1 MNKNLN
7 NNKKGQF
14 TIIAALLVAVVLVSA
29 LMTTYSAIR
38 YDVTEDQPQLLSAID
53 EINLALKQVLGF
65 TVGYYGSVLQITG
78 NTSYAKTLAASYLQS
93 GLNNIADIKPE
104 WGASFNVT
112 VLDMQT
118 NWYSKT
124 SYSSG
129 NLSVTYDLQGIGL
142 YGITYATSSR
152 LDVDITDSSTE
163 EAIISVFTNE
173 NEPINNLAKN
183 DFQFYRYFTSNVT
196 WELVTPTTEPV
207 SFGNGTYLVDFPLSI
222 DSNSYLV
229 KIEDSRGINVVAS
242 SFNRY
247 TATLV
252 RNSTY
257 SNPDFVDNDTSDVDS
272 SPDIGSN
279 TNFATQTIAPDM
291 TYDILTEINNGGGI
305 SNITLIDGESFEGS
319 WPPTGWSENP
329 TDSKWNKEPDQ
340 HYGSGTFS
348 ADFDGK
354 GSGYLDGPD
363 LDCSDASVIYIDFWY
378 FDGGCDN
385 NEFMLYYY
393 DGNSWDFIIQLG
405 TGSENQWIHYQQRI
419 TESQYLKSNFKVRFY
434 ARPNKNYEH
443 AYVDVVT
450 IKKEAD
456 NTKYQLDIEEQWT
469 NVNFT
474 NPQKDLCIKAGD
486 LGSEPLLIDV
496 WHSNS
501 WVNVA
506 TLTGLINGWKNVS
519 ITPYLTSSTFTI
531 RFRGS
536 SEISD
541 SIQDS
546 WEIDSVLLGPQADL
560 SFLLSQEESTIV
572 VEWLQNGTLRWLGE
586 NFELNTNA
594 KAIPPIP
601 VRSIRLNQTID
612 GVNQEVP
619 FQIEDWASE
628 YTVPL
633 GLASNAS
640 VFGNRQMIVFLLDN
654 RVTDFTLWWD
664 GSDDASQ
671 TSMAYNNIFFND
683 DPINSEISNGKIT
696 LDFSSNSLVASVDGT
711 GTSSTATFM
720 RINSEN
726 RADASGT
733 TAYVIYNGIVRD
745 VIRQESEW
753 GGGAQD
759 CPNMYANVVITLPA
773 KVSYYTYKLR
783 FMFIDSVQQRTITDF
798 SPLSLTTSINPVQTQ
813 TENGTLNETPIV
825 TEGSGTFSKYSEDI
839 WEHHWSQL
847 ISGNRG
853 TGIMFTDVA
862 NLNLYIFDSTS
873 PGTPT
878 GAIDVDQSSRRIEVL
893 PVELRQVQF
902 TNALD
907 VTFEG
912 AVVTFDD
919 TTPIYLEEGSLANG
933 LWILVEHTPSIT
945 VIAGN

>member
-1 MNKNLN
+1 MNRNMSS
-7 NNKKGQF
+7 NKKGQF

-29 LMTTYSAIR
+29 LITTYSVIR
-38 YDVTEDQPQLLSAID
+38 YDVTKDQPQLLSAID

-78 NTSYAKTLAASYLQS
+78 NTSYAKTLASTYLQS

-104 WGASFNVT
+104 WAASFNVT
-112 VLDMQT
+112 VLDMKT
-118 NWYSKT
+118 NWYSKD

-173 NEPINNLAKN
+173 DEPINNLAKN
-183 DFQFYRYFTSNVT
+183 DFQFYRYFASNVT

-247 TATLV
+247 TATIV

-257 SNPDFVDNDTSDVDS
+257 SNPDYIDNEISDVDS
-272 SPDIGSN
+272 SSDIGSN

-291 TYDILTEINNGGGI
+291 DYDTLTEINIGSGL
-305 SNITLIDGESFEGS
+305 SNITLINGESFEGS
-319 WPPTGWSENP
+319 WPPTGWTE
-329 TDSKWNKEPDQ
+329 TYYWNKESDKQ
-340 HYGSGTFS
+340 FDGTYS
-348 ADFDGK
+348 ADFDG
-354 GSGYLDGPD
+354 GSYSTSILTTFD
-363 LDCSDASVIYIDFWY
+363 LDTSNANAVYVDFWY
-378 FDGGCDN
+378 NDGGCEGG
-385 NEFMLYYY
+385 EFRLQYY
-393 DGNSWDFIIQLG
+393 DGDNWDTIYDLG
-405 TGSENQWIHYQQRI
+405 STYSHDQWFHYQHKI
-419 TESQYLKSNFKVRFY
+419 TETQYLHSEFKIRFY
-434 ARPNKNYEH
+434 VRGTHYSDDANI
-443 AYVDVVT
+443 DLVT
-450 IKKEAD
+450 VKKEAD
-456 NTKYQLDIEEQWT
+456 SSSFQLDLEEQWT
-469 NVNFT
+469 NINYSD
-474 NPQKDLCIKAGD
+474 PKKDLCIKAGD

-541 SIQDS
+541 TVQDS

-560 SFLLSQEESTIV
+560 SFLLSQEESTLV
-572 VEWLQNGTLRWLGE
+572 VEWLQNGTMRWLGE
-586 NFELNTNA
+586 NFELNTNS

-601 VRSIRLNQTID
+601 IRSMRLNQTID
-612 GVNQEVP
+612 GINQEVP

-633 GLASNAS
+633 GLSSNAS
-640 VFGNRQMIVFLLDN
+640 VFGNRQMIVFLMDN
-654 RVTDFTLWWD
+654 RVTEITLWWD
-664 GSDDASQ
+664 GSDNAVQ
-671 TSMAYNNIFFND
+671 TSMAYNNIYFND
-683 DPINSEISNGKIT
+683 DPLNGEISNSKVT
-696 LDFSSNSLVASVDGT
+696 LDFSSNSLIATVDGT
-711 GTSSTATFM
+711 STTSTATFM

-745 VIRQESEW
+745 IVRQESEW

-773 KVSYYTYKLR
+773 NVSYYTYKLR
-783 FMFIDSVQQRTITDF
+783 YMFIDSVQQRTITDF
-798 SPLSLTTSINPVQTQ
+798 NPISLTTSINPVQAQ
-813 TENGTLNETPIV
+813 TENGTNSGTPIV
-825 TEGSGTFSKYSEDI
+825 TNGSGTFYKYSEDV

-847 ISGNRG
+847 TSGNKG
-853 TGIMFTDVA
+853 TGIMFTDTA
-862 NLNLYIFDSTS
+862 NLNLYIFDSTP

-878 GAIDVDQSSRRIEVL
+878 GALDVDQGNRRIELL

-902 TNALD
+902 TNALTI
-907 VTFEG
+907 TFEG
-912 AVVTFDD
+912 AVATFDN
-919 TTPIYLEEGSLANG
+919 TTPIYSSDSSSTSG
-933 LWILVEHTPSIT
+933 LWILVEHSPSIT

>member
-1 MNKNLN
+1 MSRSIN

-29 LMTTYSAIR
+29 LMTTYAAIR
-38 YDVTEDQPQLLSAID
+38 YDVIEDQPQLLSAID
-53 EINLALKQVLGF
+53 EINQALKQVLGF

-78 NTSYAKTLAASYLQS
+78 NTSYAESLASNYLQS
-93 GLNNIADIKPE
+93 GLNNVADIKPE

-152 LDVDITDSSTE
+152 LDVQITDSSTE

-173 NEPINNLAKN
+173 NEPINNLVKN
-183 DFQFYRYFTSNVT
+183 DFQFYRYFASNVT
-196 WELVTPTTEPV
+196 WELVTPTNEPI

-257 SNPDFVDNDTSDVDS
+257 SNPDYVDNDVSDVDS
-272 SPDIGSN
+272 SSDKGTN
-279 TNFATQTIAPDM
+279 TNFATQMIAPDM
-291 TYDILTEINNGGGI
+291 TYDTLTEVNTGGGLG
-305 SNITLIDGESFEGS
+305 NITLIDGESFEGS
-319 WPPTGWSENP
+319 WPPAGWTENGG
-329 TDSKWNKEPDQ
+329 WNKENDQ
-340 HYGSGTFS
+340 QYDGAYS
-348 ADFDGK
+348 ADFYG
-354 GSGYLDGPD
+354 GSSSGSLISFELDT
-363 LDCSDASVIYIDFWY
+363 SNAEAIYVDFWY
-378 FDGGCDN
+378 RDGGCES
-385 NEFMLYYY
+385 NEFRLYYF
-393 DGNSWDFIIQLG
+393 DGNNWDIIYDLG
-405 TGSENQWIHYQQRI
+405 ATNSENQWIHYQHRI
-419 TESQYLKSNFKVRFY
+419 TENQYFHSDFKIRFY
-434 ARPNKNYEH
+434 ASSDD
-443 AYVDVVT
+443 AYIDLVT
-450 IKKEAD
+450 VKKEAD
-456 NTKYQLDIEEQWT
+456 SSSFQLNLEEQWT
-469 NVNFT
+469 NINYT
-474 NPQKDLCIKAGD
+474 DPEKDLCIKMGS
-486 LGSEPLLIDV
+486 LGSEPLMIDV

-506 TLTGLINGWKNVS
+506 SLTGLINGWKNVS
-519 ITPYLTSSTFTI
+519 VTPYLTSSTLTI

-536 SEISD
+536 SEVSD
-541 SIQDS
+541 SVQNS

-560 SFLLSQEESTIV
+560 SFLLSQKESTIV

-586 NFELNTNA
+586 NFDLTTES

-601 VRSIRLNQTID
+601 VRSMRLNQTID
-612 GVNQEVP
+612 GINQEVP
-619 FQIEDWASE
+619 FQIEDWGSE

-633 GLASNAS
+633 GLSSNAS

-654 RVTDFTLWWD
+654 HVTEFSLWWD
-664 GSDDASQ
+664 GSDDAVQ
-671 TSMAYNNIFFND
+671 TSLAYNNIYFND
-683 DPINSEISNGKIT
+683 DPLDSEISNGKIT
-696 LDFSSNSLVASVDGT
+696 LDFSSNSLVSTVVGT
-711 GTSSTATFM
+711 STSSTSTFM
-720 RINSEN
+720 RVNSEN

-733 TAYVIYNGIVRD
+733 TAYVIYNGVVRD
-745 VIRQESEW
+745 IIRQESEW

-773 KVSYYTYKLR
+773 NASYYTYKLR
-783 FMFIDSVQQRTITDF
+783 YMFIDSVQQRTITDF
-798 SPLSLTTSINPVQTQ
+798 CPISLTTSISSVQSQ
-813 TENGTLNETPIV
+813 TENGTTSGVPVV
-825 TEGSGTFSKYSEDI
+825 TDGSGTFYKYSEDL

-847 ISGNRG
+847 ISGDKG
-853 TGIMFTDVA
+853 VGIMFTDSA
-862 NLNLYIFDSTS
+862 TLKLYSFDTTS

-878 GAIDVDQSSRRIEVL
+878 GAMEVDQINRRIELL
-893 PVELRQVQF
+893 PVTLRQVQF
-902 TNALD
+902 TEALD
-907 VTFEG
+907 ITFEG
-912 AVVTFDD
+912 AVVTFDE
-919 TTPIYLEEGSLANG
+919 TTPIYTSDGSSANG
-933 LWILVEHTPSIT
+933 LWILVEHTLSII